1 MLTDENSPAFII
13 GGFQSAL
20 AATKVEPKLA
30 KAFRTGEGI
39 GWDEHDEGGSL
50 LVRSVFSGPDMPP
63 TWSVHGS
70 LHWMGLKPS

>member
-39 GWDEHDEGGSL
+39 GWDEHDEGLFVG
-50 LVRSVFSGPDMPP
+50 
-63 TWSVHGS
+63 T
-70 LHWMGLKPS
+70 